1 MNLRVV
7 GSLHDRRGEVG
18 SDSSSD
24 PIERTVL
31 GGGPVR
37 DRGRSAGFGGRMAEG
52 RAAGRR
58 RGPGPPPR
66 RGLPQHRAARV
77 RPQQG
82 GLARAARFGRLQV
95 SEHGAAGPGP
105 PKIHGL
111 GDPPRHGREQVDVQ
125 GTAGLGGRAP
135 RDLHLRPPAREL
147 APRGGPVQPDSGG
160 SVMATSTAQRSPS
173 TVELPSAGSI
183 RTSLLLESATFL
195 SAAALH
201 FGALFSGFAHGAA
214 AAAEGVIASVLLGG
228 LLATWI
234 GPRTVRG
241 IALTVQGFALI
252 GTFVGLFT
260 IAIGIGPRTGP
271 DLVIHAIMVIEL
283 VWGLVVAGRARAGP
297 AGASS

>member
-37 DRGRSAGFGGRMAEG
+37 DRARSAGSGGRMAQV
-52 RAAGRR
+52 RAGGRR

-66 RGLPQHRAARV
+66 RGLPRYRAARV

-95 SEHGAAGPGP
+95 SEHGAAGPNP

-111 GDPPRHGREQVDVQ
+111 GDPPRHGGEQVDLQ
-125 GTAGLGGRAP
+125 GTVSLGGRAP
-135 RDLHLRPPAREL
+135 SDLDLRPPAREL
-147 APRGGPVQPDSGG
+147 APCGGPVQPDSGG
-160 SVMATSTAQRSPS
+160 SVMATLTAQRGPS
-173 TVELPSAGSI
+173 TGELPSGGSI
-183 RTSLLLESATFL
+183 RTFLLIEPAPYL
-195 SAAALH
+195 SAAALN
-201 FGALFSGFAHGAA
+201 FGPIFSGFAHGAA
-214 AAAEGVIASVLLGG
+214 AAAESVIASVLLGG

-241 IALTVQGFALI
+241 IALKVPGF
-252 GTFVGLFT
+252 
-260 IAIGIGPRTGP
+260 
-271 DLVIHAIMVIEL
+271 EL
-283 VWGLVVAGRARAGP
+283 L
-297 AGASS
+297 S

>member
-37 DRGRSAGFGGRMAEG
+37 DRGRSAGSGGRMAQG
-52 RAAGRR
+52 RAGGRR

-66 RGLPQHRAARV
+66 RGLPRYRAARV

-95 SEHGAAGPGP
+95 SEHGAAGPNP
-105 PKIHGL
+105 PK
-111 GDPPRHGREQVDVQ
+111 VQ
-125 GTAGLGGRAP
+125 GPAGP
-135 RDLHLRPPAREL
+135 RR
-147 APRGGPVQPDSGG
+147 RGGALS
-160 SVMATSTAQRSPS
+160 
-173 TVELPSAGSI
+173 LP
-183 RTSLLLESATFL
+183 
-195 SAAALH
+195 AAALRC
-201 FGALFSGFAHGAA
+201 GALLSGFAHGAA
-214 AAAEGVIASVLLGG
+214 AAAERVIASGLLGG
-228 LLATWI
+228 LRATWI

-271 DLVIHAIMVIEL
+271 DLVIHAIMVLEL